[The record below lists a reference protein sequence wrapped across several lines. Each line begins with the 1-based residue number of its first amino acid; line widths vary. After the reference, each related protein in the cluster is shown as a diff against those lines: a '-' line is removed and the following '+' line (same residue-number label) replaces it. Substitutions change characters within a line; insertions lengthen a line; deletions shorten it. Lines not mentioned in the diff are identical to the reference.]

1 MDTAQ
6 WRFEMVITEQM
17 RRKILSYQKREITE
31 HYIYRKLADGVNTS
45 ASNRRILKNIAGD
58 EYRHYTLWRKYT
70 QQDVKPNKLLVWGY
84 YILGRVFGFTFAVK
98 LLEKW
103 EENNRRGY
111 QHLIKAIPFVESM
124 IPDEFEHETTL
135 LKLLDEDKIRYTG
148 SMVLGLNDALVEL
161 TGALAG
167 LTFALQNTK
176 LIALTGL
183 ITGIS
188 AALSMAASEYL
199 STKSEETIKKPTRAS
214 LYTGGA
220 YLVTVVLLITP
231 YLMLNSYYIA
241 LGISL
246 ITAVIIIAL
255 FNYYLT
261 VVKGGTFKKRFIEMA
276 GLSLT
281 IAALSFVIGLL
292 MRHVLGIE
300 I

>member
-1 MDTAQ
+1 
-6 WRFEMVITEQM
+6 MVITEQM
-17 RRKILSYQKREITE
+17 RRKILVYQKREITE

-70 QQDVKPNKLLVWGY
+70 QQDVKPHRPLVWGY
-84 YILGRVFGFTFAVK
+84 YIVGRVFGFTFAVK

-103 EENNRRGY
+103 EENNRLGY
-111 QHLIKAIPFVESM
+111 EQLLRTIPFVETM
-124 IPDEFEHETTL
+124 IPDEFEHESIL
-135 LKLLDEDKIRYTG
+135 LKLLDEDKIHYTG

-176 LIALTGL
+176 LVALTGL

-199 STKSEETIKKPTRAS
+199 STKSEETIKKPLRAS
-214 LYTGGA
+214 LFTGGA
-220 YLVTVVLLITP
+220 YLVTVVLLIAP
-231 YLMLNSYYIA
+231 YLILRDYYIA
-241 LGISL
+241 LCISL
-246 ITAVIIIAL
+246 IAAVMIIAL
-255 FNYYLT
+255 FNYYIS
-261 VVKGGTFKKRFIEMA
+261 VVKSENFKKRFTEMA

-281 IAALSFVIGLL
+281 IAGLSFLIGLL
-292 MRHVLGIE
+292 MRQVLGIE
-300 I
+300 V